1 MIRYAVRCPGCD
13 EAMSVR
19 FGADS
24 TKGTRF
30 YFACPNCE
38 LPIRG
43 SVRGDDIHTFQ
54 VQFQAEEIDYRA
66 LHEKAKV
73 VTVNPF
79 MPADSNADS
88 LKAFGGSMTFTLHG
102 LLGDRVMEFM
112 AQRSNALEAIGE
124 IWPPARRL
132 YEYYLSENWGGFDA
146 TISRSFSDWNLPS
159 GNTVHERAT
168 RAHQPS
174 LAATWAVVP
183 PGDATTR
190 FLERFMMKHQAA
202 TKQIGYRSYL
212 KNEAVEGRIQALQ
225 RSVFDVVDLFIS
237 RHEMWLMGG
246 MFGYLESGGVQDLER
261 MTLAR
266 DEFGETRDLYQQAFE
281 VLAKTLRYP
290 LAAQNAVKRQD
301 LNDFGGD
308 HPPLVPVKQQPKSI
322 AAFEKLSSAYKIAY
336 LAQVPGWTAYAG
348 ILDSKTRNTI
358 GHASARHD
366 LRSGRVINEKDPTGI
381 TYMSFLGGIY
391 NLFDALS
398 VSLQVLRSV
407 RITSSSD
414 WEAGRGT

>member
-1 MIRYAVRCPGCD
+1 MGVRI
-13 EAMSVR
+13 
-19 FGADS
+19 GADS

-30 YFACPNCE
+30 YFACPYCD

-54 VQFQAEEIDYRA
+54 VQFQAEELDYRA
-66 LHEKAKV
+66 LPETSKV

-79 MPADSNADS
+79 MPADSSADS
-88 LKAFGGSMTFTLHG
+88 LEAFGGSMTFTLHG
-102 LLGDRVMEFM
+102 LLGDRAMEFM
-112 AQRSNALEAIGE
+112 AQRGNALEAIGE

-132 YEYYLSENWGGFDA
+132 YEYYLSENWSGFDA
-146 TISRSFSDWNLPS
+146 TIARSFSDWNLPS
-159 GNTVHERAT
+159 GNTAHERAT

-174 LAATWAVVP
+174 LAATWAVVS

-190 FLERFMMKHQAA
+190 FLERFMLKHQAA
-202 TKQIGYRSYL
+202 TEHAGYRLYL
-212 KNEAVEGRIQALQ
+212 RNEAVEGRIQALQ
-225 RSVFDVVDLFIS
+225 RSIFDAIDLFIS

-246 MFGYLESGGVQDLER
+246 IFRYLESGGVDDLER

-266 DEFGETRDLYQQAFE
+266 DEFGEARDLYQQAFE

-301 LNDFGGD
+301 PNDFGDD
-308 HPPLVPVKQQPKSI
+308 HPQSVPVKQRPKSI
-322 AAFEKLSSAYKIAY
+322 AAFGKLSSAYKILY
-336 LAQVPGWTAYAG
+336 LAQVPGWTAYAD
-348 ILDSKTRNTI
+348 ILDSKARNAI

-366 LRSGRVINEKDPTGI
+366 LRSGRVVNEKDPTGI
-381 TYMSFLGGIY
+381 TYLSFLGGIY
-391 NLFDALS
+391 DLFDALS

-407 RITSSSD
+407 RITSSTD
-414 WEAGRGT
+414 